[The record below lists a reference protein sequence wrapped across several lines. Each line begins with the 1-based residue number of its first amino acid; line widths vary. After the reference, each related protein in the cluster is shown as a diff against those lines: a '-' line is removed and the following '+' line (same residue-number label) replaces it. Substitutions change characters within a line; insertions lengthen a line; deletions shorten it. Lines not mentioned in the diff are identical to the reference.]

1 MKKYGTV
8 IALGLAI
15 LFGVVAVILVNRW
28 LATQNPTAVSADP
41 SESVPMAEIVVAGTD
56 LTIGSRL
63 STENLSMAKWP
74 RTNVPKGAFEKI
86 EDVEGRVNISK
97 LVAGNPIL
105 AGELAAPGSGA
116 GLVAVIKPGMRAM
129 SIKVN
134 EVTGVG
140 GFILPNTFVDVISI
154 EKKGKA
160 KTAKTLLQKV
170 EVLAIAQETY
180 IEEGKPKVVRTV
192 TLELTPAD
200 ARKLALQTNEGPIR
214 LVLRN
219 PLDEVEVKPTPK
231 VVRQVRR
238 VRPRVYTPPPPT
250 FEVEIIRGEKAPEK
264 YQFKAQP

>member
-15 LFGVVAVILVNRW
+15 LFGVVAVILVNKW
-28 LATQNPTAVSADP
+28 LSTQNPAVVSAEP
-41 SESVPMAEIVVAGTD
+41 SESVPMAQIVVAATD
-56 LTIGSRL
+56 LSIGSRL
-63 STENLSMAKWP
+63 TSDNLSLSKWP
-74 RTNVPKGAFEKI
+74 RTSIPKGAFDNI
-86 EDVEGRVNISK
+86 EAVEGRVNISK
-97 LVAGNPIL
+97 MTAGTPVL
-105 AGELAAPGSGA
+105 GAELAAPGSGA

-129 SIKVN
+129 AIKVN

-154 EKKGKA
+154 QKQGKA
-160 KTAKTLLQKV
+160 KTAKTLLQKI
-170 EVLAIAQETY
+170 EVLAIAQETF

-192 TLELTPAD
+192 TLELTPEE
-200 ARKLALQTNEGPIR
+200 ARKLALQTNEGSIQ

-219 PLDEVEVKPTPK
+219 PLDEEEIKPK
-231 VVRQVRR
+231 VVRRVRS

-264 YQFKAQP
+264 YNFKAQP

>member
-1 MKKYGTV
+1 MKKYGTI

-15 LFGVVAVILVNRW
+15 LFGVVAVILVNKW
-28 LATQNPTAVSADP
+28 LSGQNPTVAVERS
-41 SESVPMAEIVVAGTD
+41 SENIPLAQIVVAASD
-56 LTIGSRL
+56 LNIGSRL
-63 STENLSMAKWP
+63 TEENLSLSKWP
-74 RTNVPKGAFEKI
+74 RSNIPKGAFENI

-97 LVAGNPIL
+97 MFAGTPVL
-105 AGELAAPGSGA
+105 GVELAAPGSGA

-129 SIKVN
+129 AIKVN

-154 EKKGKA
+154 QKKGKK
-160 KTAKTLLQKV
+160 KTAKTLLKKI

-192 TLELTPAD
+192 TLELTPEE
-200 ARKLALQTNEGPIR
+200 ARKLALETNEGSIQ

-219 PLDEVEVKPTPK
+219 PLDEKEVKPK
-231 VVRQVRR
+231 VVRRVRR

-250 FEVEIIRGEKAPEK
+250 FEVEIIRGEQAPEK
-264 YQFKAQP
+264 YKFKAQP